1 MTVCFYIRLSSADD
15 DIRLKAESDSV
26 SNQRALLTQ
35 YLASRPELSG
45 YEPVEFVDDGFSGT
59 NGNRPAF
66 ERMIRFV
73 RDGGSKLI
81 LCKDLSR
88 FFRDYVEI
96 GEYLERVF
104 PTLGVRLLAV
114 NDGYDSDDYKGTTAG
129 LDVVMKCIVYSF
141 YSRDLSQ
148 KVRTVLEAKARKGKF
163 IGAYAPYGFLK
174 DPEDKSHLIADPIA
188 AKVVQRIFFMAVSGH
203 TTGEIAKALNADHV
217 ETPAQHF
224 HRLFPE
230 SEKFRKRVS
239 EQKGWDWNSVIKI
252 LKREEYTGAAVSHR
266 KNWKRIDNRHTV
278 QNDPD
283 EWIIVPGCHEAIVS
297 RETYEQAQAAIL
309 GKGKY
314 KREALDY
321 PLRSLVRCGCCG
333 RIMSRARGDKKRGRF
348 YKCDKSASVQGTSCP
363 IGERFYEADLERLV
377 TASLSQILQ
386 TVLDED
392 KRLRKA
398 AASTKGTAEHIRLSI
413 GRLEQQMKK
422 NAADKM
428 AAYERYS
435 EGEITRESFI
445 WEKDRLMADNAALE
459 EQRASLEKQLADL
472 TAASSPELH
481 ETAVAADLF
490 LGAGNVTNQM
500 LLQFIE
506 RVNVYSGMRVE
517 IVYKFSDPFMQSLQ
531 TLLDGE
537 TAEEKPDIGS

>member
-1 MTVCFYIRLSSADD
+1 MNVCLYIRLSSADD
-15 DIRLKAESDSV
+15 DLRYKAESDSI

-35 YLASRPELSG
+35 YLNSRPEFAG

-114 NDGYDSDDYKGTTAG
+114 NDGYDSNDYKGTTAG
-129 LDVVMKCIVYSF
+129 MGVVMKCIVYSF

-148 KVRTVLEAKARKGKF
+148 KVRTVLDAKARRGKF
-163 IGAYAPYGFLK
+163 VGGYAPYGFLK
-174 DPEDKSHLIADPIA
+174 DPQDKNHLIADPVASKIV
-188 AKVVQRIFFMAVSGH
+188 KRIFALAVEGH
-203 TTGEIAKALNADHV
+203 TTGEIAKILNADHV

-239 EQKGWDWNSVIKI
+239 SQKGWDWNSVIKI
-252 LKREEYTGAAVSHR
+252 LHRLEYTGAAVSHR
-266 KNWKRIDNRHTV
+266 KQWKRIDNSHTI

-283 EWIIVPGCHEAIVS
+283 KWIVVPDCHEVIVS
-297 RETYEQAQAAIL
+297 KETYEQAQEAIL
-309 GKGKY
+309 RKGKY
-314 KREALDY
+314 QRKALDY

-348 YKCDKSASVQGTSCP
+348 YKCDKSTAFQNTFCP

-377 TASLSQILQ
+377 IASLSQILQ
-386 TVLDED
+386 IAADED
-392 KRLRKA
+392 KRLRSA
-398 AASTKGTAEHIRLSI
+398 AASMKGTAENIRLSI
-413 GRLEQQMKK
+413 GKAEQQMKK
-422 NAADKM
+422 NAAEKM
-428 AAYERYS
+428 DAYERYS
-435 EGEITRESFI
+435 DGEISRGEFM
-445 WEKDRLMADNAALE
+445 KARDRITAENASLE
-459 EQRASLEKQLADL
+459 AQKARLEKQLSELEQASSSEL
-472 TAASSPELH
+472 RETAA
-481 ETAVAADLF
+481 AADSF
-490 LGAGNVTNQM
+490 FRAGNITNQM

-506 RVNVYSGMRVE
+506 RVNVYSGMKVE

-531 TLLDGE
+531 MLLECSSTERTSG
-537 TAEEKPDIGS
+537 TGS

>member
-15 DIRLKAESDSV
+15 DIRLKTESDSI

-35 YLASRPELSG
+35 YLASNPKFSG

-66 ERMIRFV
+66 ERMIRYV

-114 NDGYDSDDYKGTTAG
+114 NDGYDSDDYKGTTG
-129 LDVVMKCIVYSF
+129 GMDVVMKCIVYSF

-148 KVRTVLEAKARKGKF
+148 KVRTVLDAKARKGKF

-174 DPEDKSHLIADPIA
+174 DPEDKNHLIADPIA
-188 AKVVQRIFFMAVSGH
+188 AKIVQQIFSMAVSGH
-203 TTGEIAKALNADHV
+203 TTGEIAKALNASHV

-230 SEKFRKRVS
+230 SEKFKKRVS
-239 EQKGWDWNSVIKI
+239 EQKGWDWESVIRI
-252 LKREEYTGAAVSHR
+252 LKREEYTGAAVSRR
-266 KNWKRIDNRHTV
+266 KKWKRIDNLHTI

-283 EWIIVPGCHEAIVS
+283 EWIIVPGCHEVIVS
-297 RETYEQAQAAIL
+297 KETYARAQMTVRN
-309 GKGKY
+309 KGKY

-333 RIMSRARGDKKRGRF
+333 RIMSRARGDQKRGHF
-348 YKCDKSASVQGTSCP
+348 YKCAKSVSIKGTPCP
-363 IGERFYEADLERLV
+363 IGERFYEAELERLV
-377 TASLSQILQ
+377 IASLSQILQ
-386 TVLDED
+386 IVLDED
-392 KRLRKA
+392 KHLRKA
-398 AASTKGTAEHIRLSI
+398 AASTKGTAENIRRTI
-413 GRLEQQMKK
+413 GKIEQQMKK
-422 NAADKM
+422 NAVDKM
-428 AAYERYS
+428 TAYERYS
-435 EGEITRESFI
+435 EGDITRETFI
-445 WEKDRLMADNAALE
+445 RKKDKLMADNANLE
-459 EQRASLEKQLADL
+459 EQRNSLEKQLAGLMVD
-472 TAASSPELH
+472 SSSELH
-481 ETAVAADLF
+481 ETAMSADSF
-490 LGAGNVTNQM
+490 LRAENVTNQM

-517 IVYKFSDPFMQSLQ
+517 IVYKFSDPFMKSLQ
-531 TLLDGE
+531 TLLDNE
-537 TAEEKPDIGS
+537 VSKKKHDIGS

>member
-1 MTVCFYIRLSSADD
+1 MNVCLYIRLSSADD
-15 DIRLKAESDSV
+15 DLRYKAESDSV

-35 YLASRPELSG
+35 YLNSRPEFAG
-45 YEPVEFVDDGFSGT
+45 YEPIEFIDDGFSGT

-73 RDGGSKLI
+73 HDGGSKLI

-114 NDGYDSDDYKGTTAG
+114 NDGYDSNDYKGTTAG
-129 LDVVMKCIVYSF
+129 MDVVMKCIVYSF

-148 KVRTVLEAKARKGKF
+148 KVRTVLDAKARKGKF
-163 IGAYAPYGFLK
+163 VGGYAPYGFLK
-174 DPEDKSHLIADPIA
+174 DPRDKNHLIADPVASKI
-188 AKVVQRIFFMAVSGH
+188 VRRIFALAVEGH
-203 TTGEIAKALNADHV
+203 TTGEIAKILNVGHV

-239 EQKGWDWNSVIKI
+239 AQKGWDWNSVIKI
-252 LKREEYTGAAVSHR
+252 IHRLEYTGAAVSHR
-266 KNWKRIDNRHTV
+266 KQWKRIDNPHTT

-283 EWIIVPGCHEAIVS
+283 EWIVVPNCHEVIIPK
-297 RETYEQAQAAIL
+297 ETYEQAQEAIL
-309 GKGKY
+309 RKGKY
-314 KREALDY
+314 QREASDY

-333 RIMSRARGDKKRGRF
+333 RVMSRARGDKKRGRF
-348 YKCDKSASVQGTSCP
+348 YKCDKSSTIQGTDCP
-363 IGERFYEADLERLV
+363 VGERFYEADLERLV
-377 TASLSQILQ
+377 TTALSQILR
-386 TVLDED
+386 VVADED

-398 AASTKGTAEHIRLSI
+398 AASTKGTAENIRLSI
-413 GRLEQQMKK
+413 GRAEQQMKK
-422 NAADKM
+422 NVADKM
-428 AAYERYS
+428 EAYEHYS
-435 EGEITRESFI
+435 EGEISREEFI
-445 WEKDRLMADNAALE
+445 KVRDRITAENAALE
-459 EQRASLEKQLADL
+459 TQKADLEKQLSELAQ
-472 TAASSPELH
+472 ASSSELH
-481 ETAVAADLF
+481 EVAAAADMF
-490 LGAGNVTNQM
+490 FQAGNITNQM

-531 TLLDGE
+531 VLLEHGSTDYVSG
-537 TAEEKPDIGS
+537 IGS